1 MFTLYKKGNHIIKAY
16 EDGEKATIKG
26 LGSMDS
32 LELMIM
38 LIENGYQ
45 IVNN

>member
-1 MFTLYKKGNHIIKAY
+1 MFTIYKKGNHIIKAR
-16 EDGEKATIKG
+16 EDGERATVKG
-26 LGSMDS
+26 LGSIDS
-32 LELMIM
+32 LALMIM